1 MPAKRETR
9 VVKIIVDAKS
19 ANKETAKLHRQMERL
34 NKSTRSITE
43 SIFRF
48 QMGMQALASFL
59 AVREIADL
67 ADKYTILH
75 SRLKLVIK
83 SQEDLKIVQKDLN
96 TLASDVFTDV
106 GSVAKAYTDLQLK
119 VKGVSLTHK
128 DAIKVVRTM
137 AQSFRVSSSTA
148 KEASSATLQL
158 MQALSS
164 GKLQGDEL
172 RTLKESNI
180 LLLNAIG
187 EEYKR
192 VKGLSKDAQLNL
204 KELGAQGAITP
215 TIIINA
221 LKKAAPEFEAQA
233 AKLEL
238 TFSNIFVVATNKLAV
253 FIGSLEAAGK
263 LKGLKSTMLDLAKS
277 ADSLAVGFGSFV
289 AAFASVKILKLIKNF
304 RALNTVMLRN
314 PILAIA
320 AAVAIL
326 ATYFFQLG
334 KETTVVNGKVLKNL
348 DLWMEMARLI
358 KNDLATAFEKL
369 FASLKKTFNVGLEEW
384 GKIWEAIK
392 PFANWLLNLPFIFL
406 ELIKALKNVLPKA
419 TQLISSFFLNT
430 MEAARQAF
438 SGNFLAAQDLLGA
451 AGDMNE
457 KLGAELEKSWNKAL
471 IGVVRTFGKDR
482 VSQFSTL
489 GSGLGSS
496 FAKAFAGGVKEL
508 DKWWEG
514 LKNKAAANLEGIKKK
529 TDETLNNKDSKEK
542 VRTFWDDARKGLQD
556 YASSISDWS
565 KQVSDLFVNTMKNFE
580 DAMVK
585 AVTTGKLEF
594 KALADSIIADLARI
608 MVRKNITGPL
618 AQSLAKMLPTANAM
632 GNAFVGGSVV
642 PFAKGGVVNT
652 PTFFPMRG
660 GVGVMSEF
668 GQSEAIMPL
677 QRDRTGAL
685 GVSATGTAQTNVFIE
700 NYSGQNAQVNE
711 TVGADGTKNIRVT
724 IGQVVKDGLAN
735 GQYDR
740 VLNGAFGLRR
750 KGTR

>member
-19 ANKETAKLHRQMERL
+19 ANKETAKLHRQMDRL
-34 NKSTRSITE
+34 NKSARSVTE

-59 AVREIADL
+59 AIREITEL

-75 SRLKLVIK
+75 SRLKLVTK
-83 SQEDLKIVQKDLN
+83 SQEQLMTVQKDLN
-96 TLASDVFTDV
+96 ALASDVFTDV

-119 VKGVSLTHK
+119 VKGVALTHK
-128 DAIKVVRTM
+128 DTIKVVRTM
-137 AQSFRVSSSTA
+137 AQSFRVSGSTA
-148 KEASSATLQL
+148 KEASGATLQL

-172 RTLKESNI
+172 RTLRESNI

-233 AKLEL
+233 AKLET
-238 TFSNIFVVATNKLAV
+238 TFSNIFVVATNKLAA

-289 AAFASVKILKLIKNF
+289 AAFASVKILELIKNF
-304 RALNTVMLRN
+304 RVLNTVMLSN
-314 PILAIA
+314 PILAFASI
-320 AAVAIL
+320 VGVL
-326 ATYFFQLG
+326 AGYMFQLG
-334 KETTVVNGKVLKNL
+334 KETQIVNGKTVKNL
-348 DLWMEMARLI
+348 DLWMEMAKLF
-358 KNDLATAFEKL
+358 KNELVGGLEGLWKNFKEGSSIISAWILSVWKAIRPLVNFILNIPRIVKEVFVGAGNVVTAFSR
-369 FASLKKTFNVGLEEW
+369 SLLGVFTG
-384 GKIWEAIK
+384 A
-392 PFANWLLNLPFIFL
+392 A
-406 ELIKALKNVLPKA
+406 KA
-419 TQLISSFFLNT
+419 
-430 MEAARQAF
+430 
-438 SGNFLAAQDLLGA
+438 AAQFKRGNYFDAAGAFLGA
-451 AGDMNE
+451 AADALSGQQAIEDAFSNATMAVS
-457 KLGAELEKSWNKAL
+457 KAIDSDTLSTISALGA
-471 IGVVRTFGKDR
+471 D
-482 VSQFSTL
+482 L
-489 GSGLGSS
+489 GNSLT
-496 FAKAFAGGVKEL
+496 KAFFGGAAEL
-508 DKWWEG
+508 DKWWENF
-514 LKNKAAANLEGIKKK
+514 KKKAAANLEGIKEK
-529 TDETLNNKDSKEK
+529 TQQTVDDPATKEK
-542 VRTFWDDARKGLQD
+542 LRGFWDDARKGLQD

-594 KALADSIIADLARI
+594 KSLADSIIADLARI

-632 GNAFVGGSVV
+632 GNAFMSGSVV